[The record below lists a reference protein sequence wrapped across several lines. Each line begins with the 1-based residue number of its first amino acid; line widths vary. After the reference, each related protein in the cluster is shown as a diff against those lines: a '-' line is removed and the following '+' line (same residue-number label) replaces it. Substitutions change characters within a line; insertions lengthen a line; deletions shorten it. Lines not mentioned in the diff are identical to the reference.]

1 MTVAQRGAE
10 RLGYLIA
17 TRPTLRR
24 CLLLWFSTNIA
35 ALWSVT
41 AAPPAFAATMSG
53 TLNWTGIT
61 DSHGVPLGAYYLST
75 VGTSEAI
82 TEAGPGV
89 GTDPQSWMRWL
100 NYAVTTGITHQSVAG
115 WLQAQ
120 AALYVVMLTVALWL
134 LRFAMSS
141 TWLYWLATWFR
152 PLFEIIRQL
161 MADLWV
167 FPICLALAITVGAF
181 HILWHRHRGRGWG
194 IILSSFAIGIIGL
207 VLIRDPLTELYSDN
221 GLLNQ
226 GRNLGFTVA
235 QAALNNGA
243 LVPGGNTAQVH
254 NLTGLIADATV
265 RTPLQLW
272 NFGAPV
278 DGIGSCGQAWSRAI
292 MTGVAEAPARAM
304 ASCGAPQAL
313 SYAQHLDGGNLAV
326 GAFYGLLGLLFT
338 VFVCYVAYSYVM
350 VAGAA
355 FLNALLAV
363 PAAAVAM
370 IDGRPRRRAWRRL
383 MAFFKHAL
391 LVFAYVTYISVAA
404 VIVLKTAAPG
414 GYAAQVNM
422 THPVA
427 LLVLIGLIS
436 AVATGLFRWLKRE
449 LGDHT
454 RDDLVKTVT
463 ELVDHGRSGYD
474 RGRRAVER
482 GHDVYDRG
490 RNRASRRMS
499 GDNDDDDRGAPDE
512 PLTGKPVPGRPPTG
526 GAPTGGRRRGPP
538 RGPTPSA
545 PRGEAASPT
554 GGAAPAA
561 SRAGTTATAEEA
573 GAAVV
578 APEVVAGVAV
588 ADAAGRRL
596 HRHGG
601 DSAANNA
608 HDSRRSDARHPDRD
622 APADGRANTRAPSQ
636 TNGDGRH
643 RDESSNDAAPLED
656 DGDPPVEGR
665 YRTMP

>member
-1 MTVAQRGAE
+1 MTVAQRAVE
-10 RLGYLIA
+10 RLGYVLA
-17 TRPTLRR
+17 TRPILRR
-24 CLLLWFSTNIA
+24 CLILWSTTDVA

-41 AAPPAFAATMSG
+41 AAPPAFAATMAG

-75 VGTSEAI
+75 VSTSEAI

-89 GTDPQSWMRWL
+89 GADPASWMRWL
-100 NYAVTTGITHQSVAG
+100 NYAVTTGVTHQSISA
-115 WLQAQ
+115 WLQAE
-120 AALYVVMLTVALWL
+120 ASLYVVMLTVALWL
-134 LRFAMSS
+134 LHFAMSS

-167 FPICLALAITVGAF
+167 FPICLALAMSVGAF
-181 HILWHRHRGRGWG
+181 HIVWHRHRGRGWG

-207 VLIRDPLTELYSDN
+207 VLTRDPLTELYSDN

-243 LVPGGNTAQVH
+243 LVPGGSTAQLD
-254 NLTGLIADATV
+254 NLSGMIADATV

-272 NFGAPV
+272 NFGTPV
-278 DGIGSCGQAWSRAI
+278 DGIGICGEAWSRAI
-292 MTGVAEAPARAM
+292 MTGADEAPARAM

-338 VFVCYVAYSYVM
+338 FFVCYVAYSYVM

-383 MAFFKHAL
+383 TAFFKHAL
-391 LVFAYVTYISVAA
+391 LVFAYVTYISVTA
-404 VIVLKTAAPG
+404 VILLKTAAPG
-414 GYAAQVNM
+414 GYAAQVGM

-427 LLVLIGLIS
+427 LLVLIALIS

-463 ELVDHGRSGYD
+463 ELVENGRSGYD

-482 GHDVYDRG
+482 SRDMYDRG
-490 RNRASRRMS
+490 RNRFGRRGS
-499 GDNDDDDRGAPDE
+499 GDPDDDDSGAPDE

-526 GAPTGGRRRGPP
+526 GAPASGRGRRPPPGPA
-538 RGPTPSA
+538 PSA
-545 PRGEAASPT
+545 PTGTAVSPP
-554 GGAAPAA
+554 GRAAPA
-561 SRAGTTATAEEA
+561 SSQAGATSTAAEA

-578 APEVVAGVAV
+578 APEVVIDVAV
-588 ADAAGRRL
+588 ADAVGSRL
-596 HRHGG
+596 HDHGG
-601 DSAANNA
+601 NSGGEAR
-608 HDSRRSDARHPDRD
+608 DSRRRYSPHSDDDTPT
-622 APADGRANTRAPSQ
+622 DGRAGSGAPLQ
-636 TNGDGRH
+636 ANGDARH
-643 RDESSNDAAPLED
+643 RDESSNDAPNFAD
-656 DGDPPVEGR
+656 HRDPPAHR
-665 YRTMP
+665 RDRPIP

>member
-1 MTVAQRGAE
+1 MTVAQRAVE
-10 RLGYLIA
+10 RLGYMLA
-17 TRPTLRR
+17 SHPTLRR
-24 CLLLWFSTNIA
+24 CLILWLTTDVA

-41 AAPPAFAATMSG
+41 AAPPAFAASMAG

-82 TEAGPGV
+82 TEAGPSV
-89 GTDPQSWMRWL
+89 GTDPSSWMNWL
-100 NYAVTTGITHQSVAG
+100 SHAVTTGVTHQSVAA

-167 FPICLALAITVGAF
+167 FPICLALAISVGAF
-181 HILWHRHRGRGWG
+181 HIVWHRHRGRGWG

-207 VLIRDPLTELYSDN
+207 VLTRDPLTELYSDN

-235 QAALNNGA
+235 QAALNNGG
-243 LVPGGNTAQVH
+243 LVPGGSTAQLD
-254 NLTGLIADATV
+254 NLSGLIADATV

-272 NFGAPV
+272 NFGTPI
-278 DGIGSCGQAWSRAI
+278 DGIGSCGDAWSRAI

-313 SYAQHLDGGNLAV
+313 SYAQHLDGGSLAI
-326 GAFYGLLGLLFT
+326 GAFYGLLGLIFT
-338 VFVCYVAYSYVM
+338 FFVCYVAYSYVM

-383 MAFFKHAL
+383 VAFFKHAL
-391 LVFAYVTYISVAA
+391 LVFAYVTYISVTA

-427 LLVLIGLIS
+427 LLVLIALIS

-454 RDDLVKTVT
+454 RDDVVKTVT
-463 ELVDHGRSGYD
+463 ELIDQGRSGYD

-482 GHDVYDRG
+482 SRDMYDRG
-490 RNRASRRMS
+490 RNQFGRKRS
-499 GDNDDDDRGAPDE
+499 GDNDEDDRGTPDA
-512 PLTGKPVPGRPPTG
+512 PLTGEPVPGRPPTG
-526 GAPTGGRRRGPP
+526 GAPTGGPRRRPP
-538 RGPTPSA
+538 RGPAPSA
-545 PRGEAASPT
+545 PTGTAPSSPSR
-554 GGAAPAA
+554 AAPAA
-561 SRAGTTATAEEA
+561 SRAGTSATAAEA
-573 GAAVV
+573 GTAAV
-578 APEVVAGVAV
+578 APEVVVGVAL
-588 ADAAGRRL
+588 ADAAMRRG
-596 HRHGG
+596 HRQG
-601 DSAANNA
+601 DNSAANNRL
-608 HDSRRSDARHPDRD
+608 DSRSDTRHPDRD
-622 APADGRANTRAPSQ
+622 APAGGRAGTGAPSG
-636 TNGDGRH
+636 NSGGVRH
-643 RDESSNDAAPLED
+643 RDESSEDATTVDRRA
-656 DGDPPVEGR
+656 DPPADGR
-665 YRTMP
+665 GTTIP

>member
-1 MTVAQRGAE
+1 MTVTQRAVE
-10 RLGYLIA
+10 RLGYLLA

-24 CLLLWFSTNIA
+24 SLIVWLTTNVA

-41 AAPPAFAATMSG
+41 AAPPALAATMAG

-61 DSHGVPLGAYYLST
+61 DSHAVPLGAYYLST
-75 VGTSEAI
+75 VATSEAI
-82 TEAGPGV
+82 TEAGPSV
-89 GTDPQSWMRWL
+89 GADPSSWMNWL
-100 NYAVTTGITHQSVAG
+100 DHAVTTGVTHQSVVA

-120 AALYVVMLTVALWL
+120 AALYIVMLTVALWL

-167 FPICLALAITVGAF
+167 FPICLALAISVGAF
-181 HILWHRHRGRGWG
+181 HIVWHRHRGRGWG
-194 IILSSFAIGIIGL
+194 IILSSFAIGIVGL
-207 VLIRDPLTELYSDN
+207 VLTRDPLTELYSDN

-243 LVPGGNTAQVH
+243 LVTGGSTAQLD
-254 NLTGLIADATV
+254 NLSGLIADATV

-272 NFGAPV
+272 NFGAPI
-278 DGIGSCGQAWSRAI
+278 DGIGSCGEAWSRAI
-292 MTGVAEAPARAM
+292 MTGVSDGPARAM

-338 VFVCYVAYSYVM
+338 FFVCYVAYSYVM

-391 LVFAYVTYISVAA
+391 LVFAYVTYISVTA
-404 VIVLKTAAPG
+404 VIVLKTATPG

-427 LLVLIGLIS
+427 LLVLIALIS

-463 ELVDHGRSGYD
+463 ELIDHGRSGYD
-474 RGRRAVER
+474 RGRHAVEHGR
-482 GHDVYDRG
+482 DAYDRG
-490 RNRASRRMS
+490 RKRFGGRGS
-499 GDNDDDDRGAPDE
+499 GDADDDDDRGAPDE

-526 GAPTGGRRRGPP
+526 GAPAVGRGRRPP
-538 RGPTPSA
+538 RGPAPSGPTDA
-545 PRGEAASPT
+545 AASVP
-554 GGAAPAA
+554 GRAAPAA
-561 SRAGTTATAEEA
+561 SRAGATATAAEA
-573 GAAVV
+573 GTAVV
-578 APEVVAGVAV
+578 APEVVVGVAV

-596 HRHGG
+596 HRRG
-601 DSAANNA
+601 DNSAANNA
-608 HDSRRSDARHPDRD
+608 RGSRRRARHPDLD
-622 APADGRANTRAPSQ
+622 ASTEGRGVAWASSEM
-636 TNGDGRH
+636 NGDLRQ
-643 RDESSNDAAPLED
+643 RDESSDHVETVEPDEE
-656 DGDPPVEGR
+656 PPAYGR
-665 YRTMP
+665 GTTKP

>member
-1 MTVAQRGAE
+1 MA
-10 RLGYLIA
+10 
-17 TRPTLRR
+17 
-24 CLLLWFSTNIA
+24 
-35 ALWSVT
+35 
-41 AAPPAFAATMSG
+41 G
-53 TLNWTGIT
+53 TLDWTGIT

-89 GTDPQSWMRWL
+89 GADPSSWLRWL
-100 NYAVTTGITHQSVAG
+100 NYAVTTGVTHQSVAG

-120 AALYVVMLTVALWL
+120 AALYIVMLTVALWL

-167 FPICLALAITVGAF
+167 FPICLALAMSVGAF
-181 HILWHRHRGRGWG
+181 HIVWHRHRGRGWG
-194 IILSSFAIGIIGL
+194 IILSSFGIGIIGL
-207 VLIRDPLTELYSDN
+207 VLTRDPLTELYSDN

-226 GRNLGFTVA
+226 ARNLGFTVA
-235 QAALNNGA
+235 QAALNNGL
-243 LVPGGNTAQVH
+243 LVRGGSSAQLQ

-272 NFGAPV
+272 NFGAPI
-278 DGIGSCGQAWSRAI
+278 DGIGSCGEAWSRAV

-304 ASCGAPQAL
+304 ASCVAPQAF
-313 SYAQHLDGGNLAV
+313 SYAQHLDGSNLAL
-326 GAFYGLLGLLFT
+326 GAFYGLLGLIFT
-338 VFVCYVAYSYVM
+338 FFVCYVAYSYVM

-383 MAFFKHAL
+383 LAFFKHAL
-391 LVFAYVTYISVAA
+391 LVFAYVTYISVTA

-427 LLVLIGLIS
+427 LLVLIALIS

-454 RDDLVKTVT
+454 REDLVKIVT
-463 ELVDHGRSGYD
+463 DLIDSGRSGYD

-482 GHDVYDRG
+482 SRDMYDRG
-490 RNRASRRMS
+490 RNQFGRRKS
-499 GDNDDDDRGAPDE
+499 GEANDDDRGEPGE

-526 GAPTGGRRRGPP
+526 GAPAVGRGRRPP
-538 RGPTPSA
+538 RGPAPSA
-545 PRGEAASPT
+545 PT
-554 GGAAPAA
+554 GTVATPPGAGVPAA
-561 SRAGTTATAEEA
+561 SRAGAEATAAET

-578 APEVVAGVAV
+578 APEVVLGVVV
-588 ADAAGRRL
+588 ADAASRRV
-596 HRHGG
+596 HRHS
-601 DSAANNA
+601 DNSSADNA
-608 HDSRRSDARHPDRD
+608 HGSWRRRTRDRD
-622 APADGRANTRAPSQ
+622 PHAPADGRTGAGVRSETKGDVFHGGGLSGEEVTAQRQEDGPV
-636 TNGDGRH
+636 DGRDTSM
-643 RDESSNDAAPLED
+643 R
-656 DGDPPVEGR
+656 
-665 YRTMP
+665 

>member
-1 MTVAQRGAE
+1 VQRAVE
-10 RLGYLIA
+10 RVGYLLA

-24 CLLLWFSTNIA
+24 CLILWLTTNVA

-41 AAPPAFAATMSG
+41 AAPPAFAATMAG

-89 GTDPQSWMRWL
+89 GADPTSWMNWL
-100 NYAVTTGITHQSVAG
+100 GHALTTGITHQSVAA

-120 AALYVVMLTVALWL
+120 AALYIVMLTVALWL

-167 FPICLALAITVGAF
+167 FPICLALAISVGAF
-181 HILWHRHRGRGWG
+181 HIVWHRHRGRGWG

-207 VLIRDPLTELYSDN
+207 VLTRDPLTELYSDN

-226 GRNLGFTVA
+226 ARNLGFTVA

-243 LVPGGNTAQVH
+243 LAPGGSAAQLH
-254 NLTGLIADATV
+254 NVTGLIADATV

-278 DGIGSCGQAWSRAI
+278 DGVGSCAEAWSRAI
-292 MTGVAEAPARAM
+292 MTGVPDAPARAM

-313 SYAQHLDGGNLAV
+313 SYAQHLDGGNLAL
-326 GAFYGLLGLLFT
+326 GALYGLLGLIFT

-383 MAFFKHAL
+383 MAFFKHAM
-391 LVFAYVTYISVAA
+391 LVFAYVTYISVTA

-427 LLVLIGLIS
+427 MLVLIALIS

-474 RGRRAVER
+474 RGRRAVDR
-482 GHDVYDRG
+482 GREMYDRG
-490 RNRASRRMS
+490 RNRFGRRNS
-499 GDNDDDDRGAPDE
+499 GGTDDDDRGRPDE

-526 GAPTGGRRRGPP
+526 GAPAVGRRRGPP
-538 RGPTPSA
+538 RGPAPSA
-545 PRGEAASPT
+545 PTGTAVSPP
-554 GGAAPAA
+554 GRAAPAA
-561 SRAGTTATAEEA
+561 SRAGASATAEEA
-573 GAAVV
+573 GSAVV
-578 APEVVAGVAV
+578 APEVVIGAAV

-596 HRHGG
+596 HRRG
-601 DSAANNA
+601 ANFADDTA
-608 HDSRRSDARHPDRD
+608 HDSRRSHPPDSGRD
-622 APADGRANTRAPSQ
+622 TPAEGRGGAGAPSE
-636 TNGDGRH
+636 TNGDVRH
-643 RDESSNDAAPLED
+643 RDELSQAGYE
-656 DGDPPVEGR
+656 DPPVDGR
-665 YRTMP
+665 GTTKP